1 MSECASRRGRGEEDE
16 LTRLSAREYV
26 KFEYM
31 G

>member
-1 MSECASRRGRGEEDE
+1 MNARRGRGEEDE
-16 LTRLSAREYV
+16 LTRLSARENV